1 MTFAEQ
7 EFRERRR
14 ANPLKAPAAPVR
26 ETEQAQPGTY
36 PCTPTD
42 PLGMY
47 GPAPGDPRALTADE
61 MADAAGYFRGFKP
74 EKMRF
79 VADRLQI
86 RSHDGR
92 VLLDSGEAPRMPIE
106 SDPSGLPLSA
116 PGAKADAG
124 KVLGGLLLD
133 FARALELVAEVGTHG
148 AEKYSR
154 GGWVAVPDGQQ
165 RYLDAAMRHLLKLGK
180 GEQNDADSGLPHLA
194 HIAWNF
200 LAVLDLQ
207 QRSAAHGD

>member
-14 ANPLKAPAAPVR
+14 ANPLKAPAPPVR
-26 ETEQAQPGTY
+26 ETEPAPAGTY
-36 PCTPTD
+36 PCTPS
-42 PLGMY
+42 
-47 GPAPGDPRALTADE
+47 DPRALTADE
-61 MADAAGYFRGFKP
+61 MADSARYFGGFGVGKVN
-74 EKMRF
+74 F
-79 VADRLQI
+79 VADRFQV

-92 VLLDSGEAPRMPIE
+92 VLLDSGESPRVPVE

-116 PGAKADAG
+116 PGAKADEG
-124 KVLGGLLLD
+124 KVMGGLLLD
-133 FARALELVAEVGTHG
+133 FAHALELVAEVGTHG

-154 GGWVAVPDGQQ
+154 GGWVAVDDGQR

-180 GEQNDADSGLPHLA
+180 GEQDDADSGLPHLA

-207 QRSAAHGD
+207 RRDLAHDD

>member
-26 ETEQAQPGTY
+26 EAEPAQA
-36 PCTPTD
+36 
-42 PLGMY
+42 
-47 GPAPGDPRALTADE
+47 GDPRALTADE
-61 MADAAGYFRGFKP
+61 MDDAALYFKGFKP

-92 VLLDSGEAPRMPIE
+92 VLLDSDEAPRTPIE

-116 PGAKADAG
+116 PGAKADNG

-133 FARALELVAEVGTHG
+133 FAHALELVAEVGTHG

-154 GGWVAVPDGQQ
+154 GGWVAVPDGEQ
-165 RYLDAAMRHLLKLGK
+165 RYLDAAIRHLLKLGK
-180 GEQNDADSGLPHLA
+180 GEQDDADSGLPHLG
-194 HIAWNF
+194 HCCWNL
-200 LAVLDLQ
+200 LAVLEL
-207 QRSAAHGD
+207 RARGVA

>member
-26 ETEQAQPGTY
+26 ETESAPAGTY
-36 PCTPTD
+36 PCTPAD

-47 GPAPGDPRALTADE
+47 GPAPGDPLALTADE
-61 MADAAGYFRGFKP
+61 MDDAARYFKGFKP

-92 VLLDSGEAPRMPIE
+92 VLLDSDEAPRTPIE
-106 SDPSGLPLSA
+106 SDPYNKSSHE
-116 PGAKADAG
+116 PGCKLDEG

-133 FARALELVAEVGTHG
+133 FAHALELVAEVGTHG

-154 GGWVAVPDGQQ
+154 GGWVAVPDGEQ
-165 RYLDAAMRHLLKLGK
+165 RYLDAAIRHLLKLGK
-180 GEQNDADSGLPHLA
+180 GEQDDADSGLPHLA

-207 QRSAAHGD
+207 QRDLAHDD

>member
-14 ANPLKAPAAPVR
+14 ANPLKAPAAPVCSTS
-26 ETEQAQPGTY
+26 EVLAG
-36 PCTPTD
+36 
-42 PLGMY
+42 
-47 GPAPGDPRALTADE
+47 ADE
-61 MADAAGYFRGFKP
+61 YFKGFAAGQ
-74 EKMRF
+74 EMIA
-79 VADRLQI
+79 ADRLIVRDQ
-86 RSHDGR
+86 HGR
-92 VLLDSGEAPRMPIE
+92 VILDSAAAPAEPVE
-106 SDPSGLPLSA
+106 CDPSGLPLSA

-133 FARALELVAEVGTHG
+133 FAHALELVAEVGTHG
-148 AEKYSR
+148 AGKYSR
-154 GGWVAVPDGQQ
+154 GGWIAVQDGQQ

-207 QRSAAHGD
+207 QRSAAHRD

>member
-1 MTFAEQ
+1 
-7 EFRERRR
+7 
-14 ANPLKAPAAPVR
+14 VR
-26 ETEQAQPGTY
+26 EAEPAQAGTY
-36 PCTPTD
+36 PRTPTD

-47 GPAPGDPRALTADE
+47 GPAPGDSRPLTADE
-61 MADAAGYFRGFKP
+61 MDDAARYFKGFKP

-79 VADRLQI
+79 VADRFQI

-92 VLLDSGEAPRMPIE
+92 VLLDSGEAPRAPVE

-116 PGAKADAG
+116 SGAKADAG

-133 FARALELVAEVGTHG
+133 FAHALELVAEVGTHG

-154 GGWVAVPDGQQ
+154 GGWVAVPDGEQ
-165 RYLDAAMRHLLKLGK
+165 RYLDAAIRHLLKLGK
-180 GEQNDADSGLPHLA
+180 GEQDDADSGLPHLA

-207 QRSAAHGD
+207 QRELAHDD

>member
-26 ETEQAQPGTY
+26 EAEPAQA
-36 PCTPTD
+36 
-42 PLGMY
+42 
-47 GPAPGDPRALTADE
+47 GDPRALTADE
-61 MADAAGYFRGFKP
+61 MDDAARYFKGFKP

-92 VLLDSGEAPRMPIE
+92 VLLDSDEAPRAPVE

-116 PGAKADAG
+116 SGAKADAG
-124 KVLGGLLLD
+124 KVMGGLLLD
-133 FARALELVAEVGTHG
+133 FAHALELVAEVGTHG

-180 GEQNDADSGLPHLA
+180 GEQDDADSGLPHLA

-207 QRSAAHGD
+207 RRELAHDD

>member
-1 MTFAEQ
+1 MIFAEQ
-7 EFRERRR
+7 EFREHRR
-14 ANPLKAPAAPVR
+14 ANPLKAPAAPVC
-26 ETEQAQPGTY
+26 EDE
-36 PCTPTD
+36 
-42 PLGMY
+42 
-47 GPAPGDPRALTADE
+47 PAPPGYPRALTTDE
-61 MADAAGYFRGFKP
+61 MADAAGYFKGFKP

-79 VADRLQI
+79 VADRLQV

-92 VLLDSGEAPRMPIE
+92 VLLDSGEAPRTPIE

-116 PGAKADAG
+116 PGAKADKG

-133 FARALELVAEVGTHG
+133 FAHALELVAEVGTHG

-154 GGWVAVPDGQQ
+154 GGWVAVQDGQQ

-180 GEQNDADSGLPHLA
+180 GEQDDADSGLPHLA

-207 QRSAAHGD
+207 RRDLAHDD

>member
-14 ANPLKAPAAPVR
+14 ANPLKAPAPVR
-26 ETEQAQPGTY
+26 GEVEGEALGTY
-36 PCTPTD
+36 PCTLAD

-47 GPAPGDPRALTADE
+47 GPVLDE
-61 MADAAGYFRGFKP
+61 PHQLA
-74 EKMRF
+74 F
-79 VADRLQI
+79 VADRVQI
-86 RSHDGR
+86 W
-92 VLLDSGEAPRMPIE
+92 SGGSVFIDTGEPGKTVE
-106 SDPSGLPLSA
+106 HDPSGLPLSA

-133 FARALELVAEVGTHG
+133 FAHALELVAEVGTHG
-148 AEKYSR
+148 AAKYSR
-154 GGWVAVPDGQQ
+154 GGWRSVPDGQQ
-165 RYLDAAMRHLLKLGK
+165 RYTDAAMRHLLKLGK
-180 GEQNDADSGLPHLA
+180 GEANDADSGLPHLA

>member
-26 ETEQAQPGTY
+26 EAEPAQA
-36 PCTPTD
+36 
-42 PLGMY
+42 
-47 GPAPGDPRALTADE
+47 GDPRALTADE
-61 MADAAGYFRGFKP
+61 MTDAAGYFKGFARP
-74 EKMRF
+74 AFVGNPF
-79 VADRLQI
+79 VADRVRI
-86 RSHDGR
+86 RDGAGR
-92 VLLDSGEAPRMPIE
+92 VIMDTGEPGKTVE
-106 SDPSGLPLSA
+106 HDPSGLPLSA
-116 PGAKADAG
+116 PGAKADKG

-133 FARALELVAEVGTHG
+133 FAHALDLVAEVGTHG

-154 GGWVAVPDGQQ
+154 GGWVAVPDGEQ
-165 RYLDAAMRHLLKLGK
+165 RYLDAAIRHLLKLGK
-180 GEQNDADSGLPHLA
+180 GEQDDADSGLPHLA

-207 QRSAAHGD
+207 QRDLAHDD

>member
-14 ANPLKAPAAPVR
+14 ANPLKAPAPVR
-26 ETEQAQPGTY
+26 GEAEGAVPGTY
-36 PCTPTD
+36 PCTPAD

-47 GPAPGDPRALTADE
+47 GPLPDE
-61 MADAAGYFRGFKP
+61 SRLQS
-74 EKMRF
+74 F
-79 VADRLQI
+79 VADRTPI
-86 RSHDGR
+86 W
-92 VLLDSGEAPRMPIE
+92 SGGSVFIDAGEPGKTVE
-106 SDPSGLPLSA
+106 HDPSGLPLSA
-116 PGAKADAG
+116 PGAKADGG

-133 FARALELVAEVGTHG
+133 FAHALELVAEVGTHG
-148 AEKYSR
+148 AAKYSR
-154 GGWVAVPDGQQ
+154 GGWVAVDAGQQ

-180 GEQNDADSGLPHLA
+180 GEANDADSGLPHLA

-200 LAVLDLQ
+200 LAMLDLQ